1 MEKNFQALKDR
12 KLIKNLN
19 IVSGTFM
26 SALEQRKYS
35 KVRRRP
41 GMCTVVVPGPTAASG
56 THGSIRR
63 RFKMLHPA
71 CSASWRCTCGAH
83 WATPFLPVSP

>member
-1 MEKNFQALKDR
+1 MPLIRRSRRFARDNCPAYLVEKNFQALKDR

-35 KVRRRP
+35 KVCRRP
-41 GMCTVVVPGPTAASG
+41 GKCTVARV
-56 THGSIRR
+56 
-63 RFKMLHPA
+63 
-71 CSASWRCTCGAH
+71 
-83 WATPFLPVSP
+83 

>member
-19 IVSGTFM
+19 VVSGTFM

-35 KVRRRP
+35 KVR
-41 GMCTVVVPGPTAASG
+41 
-56 THGSIRR
+56 
-63 RFKMLHPA
+63 
-71 CSASWRCTCGAH
+71 GA
-83 WATPFLPVSP
+83 